1 VLSRQRAV
9 VVNWQASVA
18 RRKAY
23 LQRRDWNYDH
33 EHHQSYT
40 TTNDLDRNP
49 KTEGRKD
56 IQIVL
61 KKRLKRRKKTES
73 KEKNKENKRNE
84 DYHNETNLYVVIF
97 QKNMKSL
104 FRSYFM

>member
-33 EHHQSYT
+33 ENHQSNT

-49 KTEGRKD
+49 KTE
-56 IQIVL
+56 
-61 KKRLKRRKKTES
+61 RRKRHPNRPKEAIE
-73 KEKNKENKRNE
+73 KEKKK
-84 DYHNETNLYVVIF
+84 VV
-97 QKNMKSL
+97 
-104 FRSYFM
+104 